1 MFQTQLIK
9 LLVSINSTK
18 AFYLRKVSWKIKS
31 FFLFQPISKFDM
43 ENKIQNINLKK
54 ETTKNTIAP
63 KTLKV
68 RAEFSQVLFNQYFM
82 AENIPDQL
90 KLADKLRK
98 LQT

>member
-1 MFQTQLIK
+1 
-9 LLVSINSTK
+9 
-18 AFYLRKVSWKIKS
+18 
-31 FFLFQPISKFDM
+31 M
-43 ENKIQNINLKK
+43 ENKIQNINPKK

-68 RAEFSQVLFNQYFM
+68 RAEFSQDLFNEYFM
-82 AENIPDQL
+82 AKSFPDQL